1 MKKLL
6 LVLVVLS
13 SCTLAFAQGE
23 VGKWSVHVQL
33 GVNMNNWGVKNSSG
47 NMTFDWTDAIA
58 NIDRVETKS
67 KLGLVGGAE
76 MGYQMNSWFRPSV
89 GLLFQSKGI
98 KVKGYVSV
106 PSHKIYDVE
115 SENKG
120 TLGYLT
126 LPLMANFYVVK
137 GLALKVGIQPA
148 LRISCDHDMDD
159 EIKPTEFSIPIGFSY
174 EYANVILDA
183 RYYYGL
189 TNPVKKLYS
198 NTYLETKSLYRENNN
213 SDNNKIGKEKL
224 PIFENTSEK
233 DKNLGNPFLNLETM
247 NEVIE
252 LNGNDNKNN
261 NRYEEISQYSFRCL
275 TNNLNYK
282 IKKGTKEIIIDLEYE
297 NNGKLAWPENETFLL
312 IDETKSA
319 FIIQKICLYPLRPG
333 EKYLSFIHL
342 NNLDKFKQG
351 LYINYFIF
359 NVKGKDFG
367 NNIKFTIEIY

>member
-189 TNPVKKLYS
+189 TNPVKKSSYYHTFADGAT
-198 NTYLETKSLYRENNN
+198 NRGFMVTVGYR
-213 SDNNKIGKEKL
+213 
-224 PIFENTSEK
+224 F
-233 DKNLGNPFLNLETM
+233 
-247 NEVIE
+247 
-252 LNGNDNKNN
+252 
-261 NRYEEISQYSFRCL
+261 
-275 TNNLNYK
+275 
-282 IKKGTKEIIIDLEYE
+282 DL
-297 NNGKLAWPENETFLL
+297 
-312 IDETKSA
+312 
-319 FIIQKICLYPLRPG
+319 
-333 EKYLSFIHL
+333 
-342 NNLDKFKQG
+342 
-351 LYINYFIF
+351 
-359 NVKGKDFG
+359 
-367 NNIKFTIEIY
+367 